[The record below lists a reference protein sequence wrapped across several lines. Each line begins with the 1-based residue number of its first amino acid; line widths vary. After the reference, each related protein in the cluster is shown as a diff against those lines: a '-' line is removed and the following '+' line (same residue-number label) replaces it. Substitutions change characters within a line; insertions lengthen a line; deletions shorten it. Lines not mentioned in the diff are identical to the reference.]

1 VSRKVGE
8 HRRPR
13 AWLSAALVAISL
25 APSAASAQAPIVNAK
40 VETRTLTRGLAA
52 EIAAVADRG
61 TAAWIGYRV
70 PMTIKRETGEGP
82 RSTGWCCS
90 RCRLEPPTHLLVM
103 IRVEAKAVTEV
114 RPIAI
119 DCDVDASGMPLV
131 WLDKVDP
138 EESVAW
144 LGRYAMSTTT
154 DRADKRLKDA
164 AVRAIT
170 MHETPGAFAFFEKML
185 SR

>member
-1 VSRKVGE
+1 MIATR
-8 HRRPR
+8 HR
-13 AWLSAALVAISL
+13 AWLSAALAAVSL
-25 APSAASAQAPIVNAK
+25 ASTSAYAQAPIINAK
-40 VETRTLTRGLAA
+40 VETRTATRGLAA
-52 EIAAVADRG
+52 EITAVADRG

-70 PMTIKRETGEGP
+70 PMTAKRETGEGP

-103 IRVEAKAVTEV
+103 IRVEAKAVVEV

-131 WLDKVDP
+131 WFDKVDP

-144 LGRYAMSTTT
+144 LGRYATRTTT
-154 DRADKRLKDA
+154 TIDRADKRLKDA

-170 MHETPGAFAFFEKML
+170 MHDTPAAFAFFEKML
-185 SR
+185 K

>member
-1 VSRKVGE
+1 VTAG
-8 HRRPR
+8 RRR
-13 AWLSAALVAISL
+13 AWLRATLAAVSLVSTSAY
-25 APSAASAQAPIVNAK
+25 AQAPIVNAK
-40 VETRTLTRGLAA
+40 VETRAATRGLAA

-61 TAAWIGYRV
+61 TAAWVGYRV
-70 PMTIKRETGEGP
+70 PMTVKRELGEGP

-103 IRVEAKAVTEV
+103 VRVEARAVVEV

-119 DCDVDASGMPLV
+119 DCDVDGSGMPLV
-131 WLDKVDP
+131 WLDNVNP

-144 LGRYAMSTTT
+144 LGRYATNATA
-154 DRADKRLKDA
+154 DRADRRLKDA

-170 MHETPGAFAFFEKML
+170 MHDTPAAFAFFEKML
-185 SR
+185 VK

>member
-1 VSRKVGE
+1 MSGRT
-8 HRRPR
+8 R
-13 AWLSAALVAISL
+13 AWLTAALAIISL
-25 APSAASAQAPIVNAK
+25 APVATSAQAPIVNAK
-40 VETRTLTRGLAA
+40 VETRAGTRGLAA
-52 EIAAVADRG
+52 EIAAVTDRG

-70 PMTIKRETGEGP
+70 PMSVHRATGEGA

-103 IRVEAKAVTEV
+103 VRVEAKAITEV

-131 WLDKVDP
+131 WLDNVNP

-144 LGRYAMSTTT
+144 LGRYATSTTA
-154 DRADKRLKDA
+154 DRADRRLKDA

-170 MHETPGAFAFFEKML
+170 MHDTPAAFAFFEKML
-185 SR
+185 K

>member
-1 VSRKVGE
+1 VSGRT
-8 HRRPR
+8 RCR
-13 AWLSAALVAISL
+13 LSAALAVLSL
-25 APSAASAQAPIVNAK
+25 ASITASAQSPIVNAR
-40 VETRTLTRGLAA
+40 VETRAATRGLAA

-70 PMTIKRETGEGP
+70 PMNVHRTAGEGAK
-82 RSTGWCCS
+82 STSWCCS
-90 RCRLEPPTHLLVM
+90 RCRLEPPTHLVVM
-103 IRVEAKAVTEV
+103 IRVEAKAITEV

-119 DCDVDASGMPLV
+119 DCDVDGSGMPLV

-170 MHETPGAFAFFEKML
+170 MHDTPAAFAFFEKL
-185 SR
+185 LAK